1 MNQALTQTITL
12 GAMTGVRT
20 MSGPVCAAQL
30 HPKSG
35 LHRAR
40 IVVDVLAVMESLADK
55 FLPLPPRS
63 SAVPLIGR
71 AATGALLG
79 YFVAKSNR
87 AAFALLGAASAA
99 AAAIL
104 AVRVRRTITTQL
116 RVPDVVVGFAEDAAL
131 AGAGLALAK
140 TTGHRVRLKR

>member
-1 MNQALTQTITL
+1 LKEIHPMNQALTQTLTL

-30 HPKSG
+30 HPKSA

-40 IVVDVLAVMESLADK
+40 IAVDVLAVMESLADK

-63 SAVPLIGR
+63 SAVPLLGR

-79 YFVAKSNR
+79 YFVAESNR
-87 AAFALLGAASAA
+87 VAFALLGAASAA
-99 AAAIL
+99 AAAVL
-104 AVRVRRTITTQL
+104 AVRVRRAATERLHI
-116 RVPDVVVGFAEDAAL
+116 PDLAVGIAEDAAL
-131 AGAGLALAK
+131 AGAGVAL
-140 TTGHRVRLKR
+140 VRASQ